1 MNNHGDI
8 LASISLICNN
18 NPLHVDMKKE
28 GGKRGGGGT
37 CKHDNFKIFG
47 FDCSGC
53 YTYFYTNKTAF
64 VSVLFTKFL
73 MVLLF

>member
-1 MNNHGDI
+1 
-8 LASISLICNN
+8 
-18 NPLHVDMKKE
+18 MKKE

>member
-1 MNNHGDI
+1 
-8 LASISLICNN
+8 
-18 NPLHVDMKKE
+18 MKKE

-73 MVLLF
+73 MVLLILIVVLTLFTILIVRFFILTNTTS